1 MCRVTQDQHK
11 ILCHHKLRC
20 KTVMHDSQKDKE
32 IRSNPCSYL
41 WNQHATNQKIG
52 DNMQKIG
59 ENKGFEREIY
69 DCECITN
76 PKYL

>member
-1 MCRVTQDQHK
+1 
-11 ILCHHKLRC
+11 
-20 KTVMHDSQKDKE
+20 MHDSWKDKK
-32 IRSNPCSYL
+32 IRLNPFIHL
-41 WNQHATNQKIG
+41 WNQHAANQKIG
-52 DNMQKIG
+52 DSTQPIG